1 MRRLVLLL
9 AIVGFSSLSFAQQ
22 KSAEKKSQPMK
33 KTVIA
38 RLTIKKEAVDSFV
51 QFAQKIVEET
61 RKETG
66 CITYVLYKNSF
77 GQDAEFIFY
86 EEYKDQAA
94 LDFHNKSEHLKQ
106 FFARITPLLAGKP
119 IVEVF

>member
-1 MRRLVLLL
+1 MKKIILLL
-9 AIVGFSSLSFAQQ
+9 AVVCLTSISYAQQ
-22 KSAEKKSQPMK
+22 KSESMK
-33 KTVIA
+33 KTVVA

-66 CITYVLYKNSF
+66 CISYSLYKNTF
-77 GQDAEFIFY
+77 GQEAEFIFY

-94 LDFHNKSEHLKQ
+94 VDYHNKSEYLKQ
-106 FFARITPLLAGKP
+106 FFSQITPLLAGKP

>member
-1 MRRLVLLL
+1 MKRLVLLL
-9 AIVGFSSLSFAQQ
+9 AIVCLTSISYAQQ
-22 KSAEKKSQPMK
+22 KSPEKKSEPMK

-38 RLTIKKEAVDSFV
+38 RLTIKKEAVDNFV
-51 QFAQKIVEET
+51 QFAQRIVTET

-66 CITYVLYKNSF
+66 CISYILYKNSF
-77 GQDAEFIFY
+77 GQEAQFIFY

-106 FFARITPLLAGKP
+106 FLTQITPILAGAP

>member
-1 MRRLVLLL
+1 MKKLVLLL
-9 AIVGFSSLSFAQQ
+9 AIICLTSISYAQQ
-22 KSAEKKSQPMK
+22 KSEPMK
-33 KTVIA
+33 KTVVA

-51 QFAQKIVEET
+51 QFAQKIVETT

-66 CITYVLYKNSF
+66 CISYNLYKNTF
-77 GQDAEFIFY
+77 GREAEFIFY

-94 LDFHNKSEHLKQ
+94 LDFHNNSEHLKQ
-106 FFARITPLLAGKP
+106 FFTQITPLLAGAP

>member
-1 MRRLVLLL
+1 MKKLVLLL
-9 AIVGFSSLSFAQQ
+9 VLIGLTSISYAQQ
-22 KSAEKKSQPMK
+22 KSEPMK
-33 KTVIA
+33 KTVVA
-38 RLTIKKEAVDSFV
+38 RLTIKKEAVESFV

-61 RKETG
+61 RKEAG
-66 CITYVLYKNSF
+66 CISYGLYKNTF
-77 GQDAEFIFY
+77 GKEAEFVFY

-106 FFARITPLLAGKP
+106 FFSQITPLLAGAP

>member
-1 MRRLVLLL
+1 MKKLVLLL
-9 AIVGFSSLSFAQQ
+9 VLVGLTSISFAQQ
-22 KSAEKKSQPMK
+22 KSEPMK
-33 KTVIA
+33 KTVVA
-38 RLTIKKEAVDSFV
+38 RLTIKKEAVENFV

-61 RKETG
+61 RKEAG
-66 CITYVLYKNSF
+66 CISYELYKNTF
-77 GQDAEFIFY
+77 GKEAEFVFY

-106 FFARITPLLAGKP
+106 FFGQITPLLAGAP

>member
-1 MRRLVLLL
+1 MKKLVLLL
-9 AIVGFSSLSFAQQ
+9 AIVCLTSISYAQQ
-22 KSAEKKSQPMK
+22 KSEPMK
-33 KTVIA
+33 RTVVA
-38 RLTIKKEAVDSFV
+38 RLTIKKEAVESFV

-66 CITYVLYKNSF
+66 CISYTLYKNTF
-77 GQDAEFIFY
+77 GQEAEFIFY

-94 LDFHNKSEHLKQ
+94 IDFHNKSEYLKQ
-106 FFARITPLLAGKP
+106 FFSNITPLLAGKP

>member
-1 MRRLVLLL
+1 MKKIVLLVAIIGL
-9 AIVGFSSLSFAQQ
+9 ASISYAQQ
-22 KSAEKKSQPMK
+22 KSSDKKPEPMK

-38 RLTIKKEAVDSFV
+38 RLSIKKEVVNEFI

-61 RKETG
+61 RKEEG
-66 CITYVLYKNSF
+66 CISYSLYKNCF
-77 GQDAEFIFY
+77 GQEAEFVFY

-94 LDFHNKSEHLKQ
+94 LDFHSKSEYLKQ
-106 FFARITPLLAGKP
+106 FFSDITPLLAGKP

>member
-1 MRRLVLLL
+1 MKRIVLLL
-9 AIVGFSSLSFAQQ
+9 AIVCLTSISYAQQ
-22 KSAEKKSQPMK
+22 KSPEKKSEPMK

-38 RLTIKKEAVDSFV
+38 RLTIKKEAVDKFV

-66 CITYVLYKNSF
+66 CITYILYKNSF
-77 GQDAEFIFY
+77 GQEAQFIFY

-94 LDFHNKSEHLKQ
+94 LDFHNKSEYLKQ
-106 FFARITPLLAGKP
+106 FLSQITPLLAGAP
-119 IVEVF
+119 TVEVF